1 MVADVKSTITVAA
14 PAASVHATL
23 RDVAHYPQWA
33 SPIGAVD
40 VLALDD
46 DGAVARA
53 CVTLVSPVGAL
64 NATLTFRH
72 ADDGIRFE
80 LVEGDMLE
88 LFDATAQ
95 IVDHHDGVCRVDAN
109 LQAAASSPM
118 VPEVL
123 LASYAQHVV
132 DELLEALR
140 AYCEGGE
147 AVGESEHTDG
157 A

>member
-14 PAASVHATL
+14 PTASVHATL

-40 VLALDD
+40 VLAVDD

-53 CVTLVSPVGAL
+53 RVALVSPVGTL
-64 NATLTFRH
+64 NATLTFH
-72 ADDGIRFE
+72 HVDDGIRFE

-88 LFDATAQ
+88 LFDANAQ
-95 IVDHHDGVCRVDAN
+95 IVDHHDETCRVDAN

-118 VPEVL
+118 VPEAL

-140 AYCEGGE
+140 AHCEGGE
-147 AVGESEHTDG
+147 AAGEGGNTDG